1 MENQSENRVAII
13 TGATGGIGFE
23 VAKRLGKD
31 NFTVILNGIDEKAG
45 AEKVEELTKE
55 GIRAEYYGFDVTNED
70 EVNSN
75 FNRIG
80 ENYGRIDVLVNNAG
94 GLGGRSRFEEM
105 TTEFYRNVM
114 ALNLDSVFFTSRAA
128 IPYLKKGENASI
140 INYTSNAGWNA
151 GGPGAGIYGT
161 SKAGVHAITR
171 ALAKDLAEYGIRVN
185 AVSPGT
191 IDTPFHA
198 QIKATKP
205 EVFASW
211 KDNIMLGRLGKPE
224 EVASVVSFLASKDAS
239 FITAE
244 TIQVGGGQALGI

>member
-1 MENQSENRVAII
+1 MEKSNNKVAIV
-13 TGATGGIGFE
+13 TGATGGIGFQ
-23 VAKRLGKD
+23 VACRLGKD
-31 NFTVILNGIDEKAG
+31 GFIVILNGIEDEVG
-45 AEKVEELTKE
+45 AQRVAELEAE
-55 GIRAEYYGFDVTNED
+55 GITAEYYGFDVTNED
-70 EVNSN
+70 EVASN
-75 FNRIG
+75 IKAIG
-80 ENYGRIDVLVNNAG
+80 EKYGRIDALVNNAG

-114 ALNLDSVFFTSRAA
+114 ALNLDSVFFTSRAS
-128 IPYLKKGENASI
+128 IPYLKNGEHPSI

-198 QIKATKP
+198 QIKSTKP

-211 KDNIMLGRLGKPE
+211 KNNILLGRLGEPE
-224 EVASVVSFLASKDAS
+224 EVASVVSFLAGKDAS

-244 TIQVGGGQALGI
+244 TIQIGGGQALGI

>member
-1 MENQSENRVAII
+1 MELKGKGRVAVV
-13 TGATGGIGFE
+13 TGATGGIGFA
-23 VAKRLGKD
+23 VAERLGKD
-31 NFTVILNGIDEKAG
+31 GYTVIINGLNDEAG
-45 AEKVEELTKE
+45 AEKLKALKDAGVN
-55 GIRAEYYGFDVTNED
+55 AEYYGFDVTNED
-70 EVNSN
+70 LVNEN
-75 FNRIG
+75 IKNIG
-80 ENYGRIDVLVNNAG
+80 EKYGKIDVLVNNAG

-105 TTEFYRNVM
+105 TTDFYRKVM
-114 ALNLDSVFFTSRAA
+114 ALNLDSTFFMSRAA
-128 IPYLKKGENASI
+128 IPYLKKGEDATI

-198 QIKATKP
+198 QIKSTKP

-211 KDNIMLGRLGKPE
+211 ANNILLGRLGTPE
-224 EVASVVSFLASKDAS
+224 DVAGVVSFLASKDAA
-239 FITAE
+239 FMTAE
-244 TIQVGGGQALGI
+244 TVQIGGGQALGI

>member
-1 MENQSENRVAII
+1 MKSEGKVAVV
-13 TGATGGIGFE
+13 TGATGGIGFA
-23 VAKRLGKD
+23 VAKRLGKEGY
-31 NFTVILNGIDEKAG
+31 TVVLNGIEEGKG
-45 AEKVEELTKE
+45 AECVKALEAE
-55 GIRAEYYGFDVTNED
+55 GITAEYVGFDVTSD
-70 EVNSN
+70 EAVTENITK
-75 FNRIG
+75 IG
-80 ENYGRIDVLVNNAG
+80 EKYGKIDLLVNNAG
-94 GLGGRSRFEEM
+94 GLGGRARFEEM
-105 TTEFYRNVM
+105 TTEFYRSVM
-114 ALNLDSVFFTSRAA
+114 ALNLDSVFFASRAA
-128 IPYLKKGENASI
+128 IPFLKKGKNASI

-151 GGPGAGIYGT
+151 GGPGAGVYGT

-211 KDNIMLGRLGKPE
+211 KNNILLGRIGEPE
-224 EVASVVSFLASKDAS
+224 EVASVVAFLGSDDAS

-244 TIQVGGGQALGI
+244 TIQIGGGQALGI

>member
-1 MENQSENRVAII
+1 MNNSQIRVALI

-23 VAKRLGKD
+23 VAKRLGQD
-31 NFTVILNGIDEKAG
+31 GFTVVLNGIEDTEGEK
-45 AEKVEELTKE
+45 KVSELANLQIT
-55 GIRAEYYGFDVTNED
+55 AEYVGFDVTD
-70 EVNSN
+70 EEAVNQN
-75 FNRIG
+75 VKALG
-80 ENYGRIDVLVNNAG
+80 EKYGKIDVVVNNAG
-94 GLGGRSRFEEM
+94 GLGGRQRFEEM
-105 TTEFYRNVM
+105 TTEFYRKVM
-114 ALNLDSVFFTSRAA
+114 ALNLDSTFFVSRAA
-128 IPYLKKGENASI
+128 IPFLKKGEHPTI

-171 ALAKDLAEYGIRVN
+171 ALAKDLAEYNIRVN

-198 QIKATKP
+198 QIKSTKP

-211 KDNIMLGRLGKPE
+211 KNNIMLGRLGQPE
-224 EVASVVSFLASKDAS
+224 EVANVVSFLASSDAS

-244 TIQVGGGQALGI
+244 TVQIGGGQALGI

>member
-1 MENQSENRVAII
+1 MSNKGKIAVV

-23 VAKRLGKD
+23 VSKRLGQD
-31 NFTVILNGIDEKAG
+31 GYTVILNGIDDEAG
-45 AEKVEELTKE
+45 AKRVEELKAE
-55 GIRAEYYGFDVTNED
+55 GITAEYLGFDVTNED
-70 EVNSN
+70 LVVLNIKK
-75 FNRIG
+75 IG
-80 ENYGRIDVLVNNAG
+80 EKYGKIDVLVNNAG

-114 ALNLDSVFFTSRAA
+114 ALNLDSVFFASRTA
-128 IPYLKKGENASI
+128 IPYLKKGEHPTI
-140 INYTSNAGWNA
+140 INYTSNAGWTA

-198 QIKATKP
+198 QIKSTKP

-211 KDNIMLGRLGKPE
+211 ANNIMLGRLGQPQD
-224 EVASVVSFLASKDAS
+224 VAGVISFLASKDAS

-244 TIQVGGGQALGI
+244 TIQIGGGQALGI

>member
-1 MENQSENRVAII
+1 MSIQGKIAVV

-23 VAKRLGKD
+23 VAKKLGKD
-31 NFTVILNGIDEKAG
+31 GYTVVLNGIDDEAG
-45 AEKVEELTKE
+45 ARRVKELTAE
-55 GIRAEYYGFDVTNED
+55 GISAEYVGFDVTDDNA
-70 EVNSN
+70 VTTNITA
-75 FNRIG
+75 IG
-80 ENYGRIDVLVNNAG
+80 NKYGKIDVLVNNAG

-105 TTEFYRNVM
+105 TTEFYRFVM
-114 ALNLDSVFFTSRAA
+114 ALNLDSTFFASRAA
-128 IPYLKKGENASI
+128 IPFLKKGENASI

-198 QIKATKP
+198 QIKSTKP

-211 KDNIMLGRLGKPE
+211 KNNIMLGRLGQPE
-224 EVASVVSFLASKDAS
+224 EVASVVSFLASDAAS

-244 TIQVGGGQALGI
+244 TIQIGGGQALGI

>member
-1 MENQSENRVAII
+1 MSKSNKRVAIV
-13 TGATGGIGFE
+13 TGATSGIGFE
-23 VAKRLGKD
+23 VAKRLGQD
-31 NFTVILNGIDEKAG
+31 GYTVILNGIEDEAG
-45 AEKVEELTKE
+45 AEKVAELKAD
-55 GIRAEYYGFDVTNED
+55 GIQAEYVGFDVTNED
-70 EVNSN
+70 AVNQN
-75 FNRIG
+75 ITAIG
-80 ENYGRIDVLVNNAG
+80 EKYGKIDVLVNNAG

-105 TTEFYRNVM
+105 TTEFYRKVM
-114 ALNLDSVFFTSRAA
+114 ALNLDSTFFASRAA
-128 IPYLKKGENASI
+128 IPFLKKGEHPTI

-198 QIKATKP
+198 QIKSTKP

-211 KDNIMLGRLGKPE
+211 KNNIMLGRLGQPQ
-224 EVASVVSFLASKDAS
+224 EVASVVSFLASEDAA

-244 TIQVGGGQALGI
+244 TIQIGGGQALGI